1 MALSS
6 KHSLESIEGCPD
18 PAHPAWR
25 GWQRRAPPPGGGP
38 APARRARASRV
49 PPSAVATA
57 ESVREV
63 YLRVIEAT
71 IAAARAEVERGA
83 LATDNEVLDDLAA
96 RWHARLTFLTAENA
110 KTGAEAAA
118 ASAATTAAAGGAA
131 PAASPPAYGGAGA
144 SGLGLG
150 LPAVAAAVPPGV
162 VPQGDGAG
170 GEGDSDGDAAGR
182 GTKRGRGEGDGG
194 EADDDGDDPKEEAL
208 PATVDEPDD
217 ASLGGVSIDS
227 DLEHRAEDEDES
239 EDYILAQHDR
249 VTRKSGKWKV
259 QLKDGVVHVGG
270 VDYLFNK
277 GTADLNWA

>member
-1 MALSS
+1 MSAP
-6 KHSLESIEGCPD
+6 IPPVEG
-18 PAHPAWR
+18 
-25 GWQRRAPPPGGGP
+25 GAPP
-38 APARRARASRV
+38 R
-49 PPSAVATA
+49 
-57 ESVREV
+57 
-63 YLRVIEAT
+63 
-71 IAAARAEVERGA
+71 
-83 LATDNEVLDDLAA
+83 
-96 RWHARLTFLTAENA
+96 
-110 KTGAEAAA
+110 
-118 ASAATTAAAGGAA
+118 
-131 PAASPPAYGGAGA
+131 PAASGLAAAYGGAA
-144 SGLGLG
+144 AGLGLG

-162 VPQGDGAG
+162 IPQGDGAG
-170 GEGDSDGDAAGR
+170 GEGDSDGDGDGAGR
-182 GTKRGRGEGDGG
+182 GTKRGRGEGG
-194 EADDDGDDPKEEAL
+194 EADDDGDDPKAEAL